1 MFIRKMISAITPIF
15 VWLVINVYVLIFSKF
30 LSPLSGLIVD
40 ILPSSLPWVLA
51 ITLIINAFAQVA
63 IVSLTTIVAIRKFSY
78 KIKCLT
84 FSIPI
89 MYLLFAVYSPPA
101 LYMFVFTGEW
111 NGFWQ
116 QSHPAMPSWKASIF
130 ITVQYGIVMLIT
142 TLITCRKNGAD
153 ND

>member
-63 IVSLTTIVAIRKFSY
+63 IVSLTTIVAIRKYSY
-78 KIKCLT
+78 ENRRFPKWHCRSVVKKYT
-84 FSIPI
+84 F
-89 MYLLFAVYSPPA
+89 
-101 LYMFVFTGEW
+101 
-111 NGFWQ
+111 
-116 QSHPAMPSWKASIF
+116 F
-130 ITVQYGIVMLIT
+130 ICIYKDINERLI
-142 TLITCRKNGAD
+142 I
-153 ND
+153 